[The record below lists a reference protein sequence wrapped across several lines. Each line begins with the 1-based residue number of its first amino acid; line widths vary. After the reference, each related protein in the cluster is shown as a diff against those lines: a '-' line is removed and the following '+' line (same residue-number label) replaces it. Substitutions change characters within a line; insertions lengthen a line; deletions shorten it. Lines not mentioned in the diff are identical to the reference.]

1 MPAHEG
7 RLGASDIINV
17 IIRRLF
23 FNFIIFF
30 LCFLICE
37 ICVICG
43 YKIRD
48 SNTRRTGILGKQD
61 QLKQKSAHRAVEFV
75 ESGMVVGLGT
85 GSTTAFAVIRI
96 GERLKSG
103 DLKDIVGIPTSLRT
117 EKLARE
123 WGVPLC
129 GLDDQPVIDVTID
142 GADEVDPD
150 LNLIKGGGGA
160 LLREKVVAQASRQNI
175 IIVDESKLSPRL
187 GTRWALPV
195 EVIPFAAKSAENF
208 INSLGAG
215 VTLRLDDTGRP
226 YQTDQNNFILDANF
240 GKMAEPD
247 RVAASLNERAGIVE
261 HGLFLG
267 LASDVIV
274 AAEDGI
280 RHLKRNSL

>member
-1 MPAHEG
+1 M
-7 RLGASDIINV
+7 
-17 IIRRLF
+17 
-23 FNFIIFF
+23 
-30 LCFLICE
+30 
-37 ICVICG
+37 
-43 YKIRD
+43 K
-48 SNTRRTGILGKQD
+48 KQD
-61 QLKQKSAHRAVEFV
+61 ELKQKAAHRAVEFV

-96 GERLKSG
+96 GECLKSG
-103 DLKDIVGIPTSLRT
+103 DLKNIVGIPTSIRT
-117 EKLARE
+117 ETLAGE
-123 WGVPLC
+123 WGIPLC
-129 GLDDQPVIDVTID
+129 GLEDQPVIDVTID

-175 IIVDESKLSPRL
+175 IIVDESKLSPCL

-208 INSLGAG
+208 LKSLGAA
-215 VTLRLDDTGRP
+215 VTLRLDDNGQP

-240 GKMAEPD
+240 GEMADPN
-247 RVAASLNERAGIVE
+247 RVAAKLNERAGIVE

-274 AAEDGI
+274 AAENDI
-280 RHLKRNSL
+280 RHLKRNDL